1 MGTKY
6 LVDGDDL
13 TTIAN
18 HIRTKGGTSAALSFP
33 SGFSDAIDDIESGGT
48 DLMAE
53 IYKHDGIS
61 KLLVD
66 VSADE
71 AANFYFKGDTSA
83 NRNLTIDWGDGSA
96 YEYTDKD
103 TAFSGYFSHAYAKA
117 GTYLIRIWETEPYSG
132 DQTKAFFPYLQF
144 GRDRD
149 NKDGYVA
156 LRAIAY
162 GSVAYVYSN
171 SYIRPSGRDDITDAV
186 ITMTDFVTG
195 NFRITFQSCGALR
208 RVKFMV
214 DDPTVTFQ
222 LPSYLFNGCSQLIDV
237 DLPDNVPYLDY
248 YCFANCYSLRSITLP
263 STITSIKLNCFANCR
278 ALQEIDIPS
287 AVTTIESSA
296 FSSCLSL
303 EKLIIRNTNAVVTA
317 SGDLFAG
324 STIASGTGYIYVPDA
339 LVDSYKEATNWSTYS
354 AQIKGLS
361 ELE

>member
-18 HIRTKGGTSAALSFP
+18 HIRTKGDTSAALSFP
-33 SGFSDAIDDIESGGT
+33 SGFSDAIDDIEAGGT

-53 IYKHDGIS
+53 IYKHDGIN

-71 AANFYFKGDTSA
+71 AAEFYFKGDTSA

-96 YEYTDKD
+96 YEYTDKN
-103 TAFSGYFSHAYAKA
+103 TAFSGRFSHAYAKA

-132 DQTKAFFPYLQF
+132 VSTERFYPSLPS
-144 GRDRD
+144 GRERD

-156 LRAIAY
+156 LKALAY
-162 GSVAYVYSN
+162 GNVAEVGN
-171 SYIRPSGRDDITDAV
+171 AAGAASGRGELTDVV
-186 ITMTDFVTG
+186 ITMRDYVTG
-195 NFRITFQSCGALR
+195 YFKILFQNCSSLR

-214 DDPTVTFQ
+214 DDPTVKFQ
-222 LPSYLFNGCSQLIDV
+222 FPYYFFSGCRQLTDV
-237 DLPDNVPYLDY
+237 NLPDNVDFLSQF
-248 YCFANCYSLRSITLP
+248 CFSNCYSLRSITLP
-263 STITSIKLNCFANCR
+263 STITAIKMSCFGSCR
-278 ALQEIDIPS
+278 ALREIDIPS

-296 FSSCLSL
+296 FNDCFSL
-303 EKLIIRNTNAVVTA
+303 VKFIIRNTNSVVTA
-317 SGDLFAG
+317 SGDPFAG
-324 STIASGTGYIYVPDA
+324 SAIASGTGYIYVPDA
-339 LVDSYKEATNWSTYS
+339 LVEDYKAATNWSTYA